1 MFLPT
6 RLVLPRRA
14 ASPGDGWPR
23 HAPWRSMTT
32 VSKPLSLPL
41 PWNPEDPDLWAD
53 RGRAV
58 ALRNLGFAIPPL
70 ALSFAVWMLWSV
82 LVVHLPAAGFRYSTN
97 QLFWLS
103 ALPALCGATL
113 RIFYGFAVPW
123 VGGRRW
129 TALSTASLLL
139 PTTGIALAVQD
150 PGTPYEWMVVLALL
164 CGLGGANFASC
175 MAHISACFPARDQG
189 VALGLGAGFGHLGI
203 GLVQWAVPA
212 VIALDLFGLPVQGDG
227 LWLANA
233 GLVWLPLI
241 ALASLAAW
249 FGMDD
254 LPSGGVSMAEQAQ
267 LFTHRHSWLMSWL
280 YLGSFGS
287 FIGFAAAGPLL
298 LRSQYPDQQAA
309 QQLVWLGPLLGALAR
324 PLGGWLAD
332 DLGGARISLGCFGA
346 LALGVVGLLASL
358 MGEGGGPLFIA
369 SLVLIFIAAGVA
381 NGSTFR
387 MVPLGFLREAE
398 QAGGSAREAHAQGA
412 AALGL
417 CSAIGA
423 YGGFFVPKSF
433 GSAIALAGGP
443 QAALYCFLAFY
454 LSCMAICWWF
464 YGRPRAPL
472 SC

>member
-1 MFLPT
+1 MLF
-6 RLVLPRRA
+6 
-14 ASPGDGWPR
+14 
-23 HAPWRSMTT
+23 
-32 VSKPLSLPL
+32 VSKTLSLPL
-41 PWNPEDPDLWAD
+41 HWNPEDPDFWVD

-58 ALRNLGFAIPPL
+58 ALRNLGFAIPSL

-123 VGGRRW
+123 FGGRRW

-139 PTTGIALAVQD
+139 PTSGIALAVQD
-150 PGTPYEWMVVLALL
+150 PATPYEWMVVLALL
-164 CGLGGANFASC
+164 CGLGGANFASG
-175 MAHISACFPARDQG
+175 MAHISACFPAREQG
-189 VALGLGAGFGHLGI
+189 VALGLGAGFGHLGV
-203 GLVQWAVPA
+203 GLVQWAVPL
-212 VIALDLFGLPVQGDG
+212 VIGSGVFGLPA
-227 LWLANA
+227 LANA

-241 ALASLAAW
+241 VLASLAAW

-254 LPSGGVSMAEQAQ
+254 LPASGVGMTEQAQ
-267 LFTHRHSWLMSWL
+267 LFTRRHSWLMSWL

-287 FIGFAAAGPLL
+287 FIGFAAAYPLL
-298 LRSQYPDQQAA
+298 LRSQFPGLDSA
-309 QQLVWLGPLLGALAR
+309 QQLVWMGPVLGALAR
-324 PLGGWLAD
+324 PLGGWAAD
-332 DLGGARISLGCFGA
+332 ICGGARISLACFGA
-346 LALGVVGLLASL
+346 MALGIGGVLASL
-358 MGEGGGPLFIA
+358 GGEGGAALFVA
-369 SLVLIFIAAGVA
+369 SFVLLFVAAGIA

-387 MVPLGFLREAE
+387 MVPLGFLREARW
-398 QAGGSAREAHAQGA
+398 GRGSLREAQAQGA

-417 CSAIGA
+417 CSAVGA
-423 YGGFFVPKSF
+423 YGGFFIPKSF

-464 YGRPRAPL
+464 YGRRGAPL

>member
-1 MFLPT
+1 MNQTLRIGP
-6 RLVLPRRA
+6 A
-14 ASPGDGWPR
+14 
-23 HAPWRSMTT
+23 
-32 VSKPLSLPL
+32 
-41 PWNPEDPDLWAD
+41 WNPEDPDFWA
-53 RGRAV
+53 RHGRAL
-58 ALRNLGFAIPPL
+58 ALRNLVFIIP
-70 ALSFAVWMLWSV
+70 AMVLSFAVWMLWSV

-113 RIFYGFAVPW
+113 RVFYGLALPW

-139 PTTGIALAVQD
+139 PAGGIAWAVQD
-150 PGTPYEWMVVLALL
+150 PRTPYETMVLLSLL
-164 CGLGGANFASC
+164 CGLGGANFASGV
-175 MAHISACFPARDQG
+175 AHISACFPAHEQG
-189 VALGLGAGFGHLGI
+189 AALGVGAGFAHLGVS
-203 GLVQWAVPA
+203 LAQWLVPA
-212 VIALDLFGLPVQGDG
+212 IIALNLFDLPQPAGQA

-249 FGMDD
+249 LGMNDVQRGD
-254 LPSGGVSMAEQAQ
+254 LSLQNQAQ
-267 LFTHRHSWLMSWL
+267 VFTRRHSWLMGWL

-287 FIGFAAAGPLL
+287 FIGFSAAYPLL
-298 LRSQYPDQQAA
+298 LSQQFPSSGTA
-309 QQLVWLGPLLGALAR
+309 QQLVWIGPLLGALAR

-332 DLGGARISLGCFGA
+332 RVGGAHVSLLAFAA
-346 LALGVVGLLASL
+346 LVLGVLGVLASL
-358 MGEGGGPLFIA
+358 SGPAQQDMFVASFVLLFG
-369 SLVLIFIAAGVA
+369 AAGVA

-387 MVPLGFLREAE
+387 MISLGYLREALE
-398 QAGGSAREAHAQGA
+398 HNADSLRDAQARGA

-423 YGGFFVPKSF
+423 YGGFFIPKSL
-433 GSAIALAGGP
+433 GSAFALAGGP
-443 QAALYCFLAFY
+443 QAALFCFLAFY

-464 YGRPRAPL
+464 YGRSHAPL

>member
-1 MFLPT
+1 MP
-6 RLVLPRRA
+6 
-14 ASPGDGWPR
+14 
-23 HAPWRSMTT
+23 T
-32 VSKPLSLPL
+32 VSKSSSLSLR
-41 PWNPEDPDLWAD
+41 WNPEDPDFWAH
-53 RGRAV
+53 RGREV
-58 ALRNLGFAIPPL
+58 ALRNLGCALPAL

-82 LVVHLPAAGFRYSTN
+82 LVVHLPAAGFRYTTN

-123 VGGRRW
+123 MGGRRW

-139 PTTGIALAVQD
+139 PAAGIAWAVQD
-150 PGTPYEWMVVLALL
+150 PTTPYEWMVVLALL
-164 CGLGGANFASC
+164 CGLGGANFASG
-175 MAHISACFPARDQG
+175 MAHISICFPAGEQG
-189 VALGLGAGFGHLGI
+189 AALGLGAGFAHLGV

-212 VIALDLFGLPVQGDG
+212 AIGLDLFGLPLQPGGV
-227 LWLANA
+227 WLANA
-233 GLVWLPLI
+233 GLVWLPLVV
-241 ALASLAAW
+241 LASMVAW

-254 LPSGGVSMAEQAQ
+254 LPSGGVSVADQAQ

-298 LRSQYPDQQAA
+298 LRSEFPALAAA
-309 QQLVWLGPLLGALAR
+309 QHFAWVGPLLGALAR

-332 DLGGARISLGCFGA
+332 QFGGARISGGCFGA
-346 LALGVVGLLASL
+346 LALGVLGVLAGLG
-358 MGEGGGPLFIA
+358 GEGRASLFIA
-369 SLVLIFIAAGVA
+369 ALALIFLAAGTA

-387 MVPLGFLREAE
+387 MVPVGFLREA
-398 QAGGSAREAHAQGA
+398 ARGRGSLREAQAQGA

-417 CSAIGA
+417 CSAVGA
-423 YGGFFVPKSF
+423 YGGFFIPKSF

-454 LSCMAICWWF
+454 LSCMAICWWC
-464 YGRPRAPL
+464 YGRRNAPL
-472 SC
+472 PC

>member
-1 MFLPT
+1 
-6 RLVLPRRA
+6 
-14 ASPGDGWPR
+14 
-23 HAPWRSMTT
+23 MTIVPKT
-32 VSKPLSLPL
+32 LSLPL
-41 PWNPEDPDLWAD
+41 RWNPEDPDFWTGH
-53 RGRAV
+53 GRAV
-58 ALRNLGFAIPPL
+58 ALRNLWVAIPAL

-139 PTTGIALAVQD
+139 PAGGIALAVQD
-150 PGTPYEWMVVLALL
+150 PATPYEWMVVLSLL
-164 CGLGGANFASC
+164 CGLGGANFASG
-175 MAHISACFPARDQG
+175 MAHISACFPVREQG
-189 VALGLGAGFGHLGI
+189 RALGLGAGFAHLGV
-203 GLVQWAVPA
+203 GLVQWAVPV
-212 VIALDLFGLPVQGDG
+212 VITLDLFGLPAQSGG

-241 ALASLAAW
+241 ALASMAAW

-254 LPSGGVSMAEQAQ
+254 LPSAGVGMAEQAQ

-298 LRSQYPDQQAA
+298 LRSQFPGFEGA
-309 QQLVWLGPLLGALAR
+309 QYLVWLGPLLGALAR
-324 PLGGWLAD
+324 PLGGWVAD
-332 DLGGARISLGCFGA
+332 DFGGARVSLACFGG
-346 LALGVVGLLASL
+346 LALGVVGVLASL
-358 MGEGGGPLFIA
+358 GGGGSAWLFAA
-369 SLVLIFIAAGVA
+369 SFVLLFVAAGIA

-387 MVPLGFLREAE
+387 MVPLGFVREA
-398 QAGGSAREAHAQGA
+398 QQSRRTLPEAQAQGA

-417 CSAIGA
+417 CSAVGA
-423 YGGFFVPKSF
+423 YGGFFIPKSF
-433 GSAIALAGGP
+433 GSAITLAGGP
-443 QAALYCFLAFY
+443 EAALYCFLAFY

-464 YGRPRAPL
+464 YGRRHAPL

>member
-1 MFLPT
+1 M
-6 RLVLPRRA
+6 
-14 ASPGDGWPR
+14 S
-23 HAPWRSMTT
+23 T
-32 VSKPLSLPL
+32 VSKPLALPL
-41 PWNPEDPDLWAD
+41 PWNPEDPVFWDD

-58 ALRNLGFAIPPL
+58 ALRNLGFAIPAL

-82 LVVHLPAAGFRYSTN
+82 LVVHLPEAGFRYSTN

-113 RIFYGFAVPW
+113 RIFYGFAVRW

-139 PTTGIALAVQD
+139 PAGGIALAVQD
-150 PGTPYEWMVVLALL
+150 PATPYEWMVVLALL
-164 CGLGGANFASC
+164 CGLGGANFASG

-189 VALGLGAGFGHLGI
+189 TALGLGAGFAHLGV
-203 GLVQWAVPA
+203 GLVQWVVPM
-212 VIALDLFGLPVQGDG
+212 VIALDIFGLPSHPGG

-233 GLVWLPLI
+233 GLVWLPPIVLC
-241 ALASLAAW
+241 SLAAW

-254 LPSGGVSMAEQAQ
+254 LPAAGVGMAEQAQ

-287 FIGFAAAGPLL
+287 FIGFSAAGPLL
-298 LRSQYPDQQAA
+298 LRSQFPAFDGA
-309 QQLVWLGPLLGALAR
+309 QQLVWLGPLFGALVR

-332 DLGGARISLGCFGA
+332 GFGGARISLACFGA
-346 LALGVVGLLASL
+346 LALGVVGVLASL
-358 MGEGGGPLFIA
+358 AGEGGA
-369 SLVLIFIAAGVA
+369 SLFVASFTLIFLAAGIA

-387 MVPLGFLREAE
+387 MVPLGFVREA
-398 QAGGSAREAHAQGA
+398 QHSQGSLPEAQAQGA

-423 YGGFFVPKSF
+423 YGGFFIPKSF
-433 GSAIALAGGP
+433 GSAITLSGGP
-443 QAALYCFLAFY
+443 AAALYCFLAFY

-464 YGRPRAPL
+464 YGRRHAPL

>member
-1 MFLPT
+1 
-6 RLVLPRRA
+6 
-14 ASPGDGWPR
+14 
-23 HAPWRSMTT
+23 MTT
-32 VSKPLSLPL
+32 VHKTLSLPL
-41 PWNPEDPDLWAD
+41 PWNPEDPDFWTD
-53 RGRAV
+53 HGRAV
-58 ALRNLGFAIPPL
+58 ALRNLGIAIPAL

-82 LVVHLPAAGFRYSTN
+82 LVVHLPAAGFRYTTN

-113 RIFYGFAVPW
+113 RVFYGVAVPW

-139 PTTGIALAVQD
+139 PAGGIALAVQD
-150 PGTPYEWMVVLALL
+150 PATPYEWMVVLALL
-164 CGLGGANFASC
+164 CGLGGANFASG
-175 MAHISACFPARDQG
+175 MAHISACFPAREQG
-189 VALGLGAGFGHLGI
+189 KALGLGAGFAHLGV
-203 GLVQWAVPA
+203 GLVQWAVPV
-212 VIALDLFGLPVQGDG
+212 VIGLDLFGLPAQSGG

-241 ALASLAAW
+241 VLASMAAW

-254 LPSGGVSMAEQAQ
+254 LPATGVGMAEQAQ

-298 LRSQYPDQQAA
+298 LRSQFPAFDGA
-309 QQLVWLGPLLGALAR
+309 QHAVWLGPLLGALAR

-332 DLGGARISLGCFGA
+332 DFGGARVSLACFGGLATGVAGVAASLGR
-346 LALGVVGLLASL
+346 
-358 MGEGGGPLFIA
+358 EGGAWLFAA
-369 SLVLIFIAAGVA
+369 SFLLLFIAAGIA

-387 MVPLGFLREAE
+387 MVPLGFLREAQ
-398 QAGGSAREAHAQGA
+398 QAHGSIPEARAQGA

-417 CSAIGA
+417 CAAVGA
-423 YGGFFVPKSF
+423 YGGFFIPKSF

-464 YGRPRAPL
+464 YGRRGAPL
-472 SC
+472 FC

>member
-1 MFLPT
+1 M
-6 RLVLPRRA
+6 
-14 ASPGDGWPR
+14 S
-23 HAPWRSMTT
+23 T
-32 VSKPLSLPL
+32 VYKTLAHPL
-41 PWNPEDPDLWAD
+41 PWNPEDPDFWTGH
-53 RGRAV
+53 GRAV
-58 ALRNLGFAIPPL
+58 ALRNLGLVTPAL

-82 LVVHLPAAGFRYSTN
+82 LVVHLPAAGFRYTTN

-113 RIFYGFAVPW
+113 RIVYGFAVSW

-139 PTTGIALAVQD
+139 PAGGIALAVQD
-150 PGTPYEWMVVLALL
+150 PATPYEWMVVLALL
-164 CGLGGANFASC
+164 CGLGGANFASG
-175 MAHISACFPARDQG
+175 MAHISACFPAREQG
-189 VALGLGAGFGHLGI
+189 RALGLGAGFAHLGV
-203 GLVQWAVPA
+203 GLVQWAVPV
-212 VIALDLFGLPVQGDG
+212 VIGLDLFGLPAQGDG

-241 ALASLAAW
+241 VLGSLAAW

-254 LPSGGVSMAEQAQ
+254 LPSAGVGMAEQAQ
-267 LFTHRHSWLMSWL
+267 LFAHRHSWLMSWL

-298 LRSQYPDQQAA
+298 LRSQFPELGAA

-332 DLGGARISLGCFGA
+332 GMGGARVSLACFGG
-346 LALGVVGLLASL
+346 LALGVAGLLAGL
-358 MGEGGGPLFIA
+358 GNEGGAPLFAA
-369 SLVLIFIAAGVA
+369 SFVLIFIAAGLA

-387 MVPLGFLREAE
+387 MVPLGFLREAR
-398 QAGGSAREAHAQGA
+398 QGRGSVPEAQAQGA

-417 CSAIGA
+417 CSAVGA
-423 YGGFFVPKSF
+423 FGGFFIPKSF
-433 GSAIALAGGP
+433 GSAISLSGGP
-443 QAALYCFLAFY
+443 AAALYCFLAFY

-464 YGRPRAPL
+464 YGRRDAPL
-472 SC
+472 FC

>member
-1 MFLPT
+1 M
-6 RLVLPRRA
+6 
-14 ASPGDGWPR
+14 
-23 HAPWRSMTT
+23 AP
-32 VSKPLSLPL
+32 VSKPLSLPQ
-41 PWNPEDPDLWAD
+41 PWSPEDPDFWGL

-58 ALRNLGFAIPPL
+58 ALRNLGISIPAL

-82 LVVHLPAAGFRYSTN
+82 LVVYLPSAGFRYTTN

-113 RIFYGFAVPW
+113 RIFYGFAVRW

-129 TALSTASLLL
+129 TAFSTASLLL
-139 PTTGIALAVQD
+139 PAAGIALAVRD
-150 PGTPYEWMVVLALL
+150 PATPYEWMVVLALL
-164 CGLGGANFASC
+164 CGLGGANFASG
-175 MAHISACFPARDQG
+175 MAHISACFPAREQG
-189 VALGLGAGFGHLGI
+189 RALGLGAGFAHLGV
-203 GLVQWAVPA
+203 GLVQWVVPV
-212 VIALDLFGLPVQGDG
+212 VIALDLFGLPAQGGG

-241 ALASLAAW
+241 AASSLAAW

-254 LPSGGVSMAEQAQ
+254 LPATGVGMTEQAQ

-298 LRSQYPDQQAA
+298 LRSQFPAFDGA

-324 PLGGWLAD
+324 PLGGWVAD
-332 DLGGARISLGCFGA
+332 GFGGARVSLACFGG
-346 LALGVVGLLASL
+346 LALGVVGVLASL
-358 MGEGGGPLFIA
+358 GREGGAWLFAA
-369 SLVLIFIAAGVA
+369 SFVLLFIAAGIA

-387 MVPLGFLREAE
+387 MVPLGFLREA
-398 QAGGSAREAHAQGA
+398 QRGRGPQREARAQGA

-417 CSAIGA
+417 CSAVGA
-423 YGGFFVPKSF
+423 YGGFFIPKSF
-433 GSAIALAGGP
+433 GSAITLAGGP
-443 QAALYCFLAFY
+443 EAALYCFLAFY

-464 YGRPRAPL
+464 YGRHGAPL